1 MGSERAI
8 GLLGSVL
15 GGVTSGKGYYDLS
28 TAHVCGDLLGVLVI
42 YTDEVGLGF
51 LIQELDVR
59 AYYCFFFF
67 FLPPSPFAR
76 YQHLMEAHSILLI
89 LILSVKRLLK

>member
-67 FLPPSPFAR
+67 FF
-76 YQHLMEAHSILLI
+76 
-89 LILSVKRLLK
+89 